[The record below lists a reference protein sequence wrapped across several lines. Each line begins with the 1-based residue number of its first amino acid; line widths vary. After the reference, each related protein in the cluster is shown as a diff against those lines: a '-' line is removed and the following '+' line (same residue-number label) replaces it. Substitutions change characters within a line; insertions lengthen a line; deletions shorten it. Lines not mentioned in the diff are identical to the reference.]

1 MQDLIK
7 SFIEKNNKTMLYH
20 EQNVIQLWQSEMGDF
35 IVQHTKNVE
44 FKQGILYVK
53 LLNASLR
60 FELMGRKSD
69 IIAKLNQK
77 TGIEIV
83 KDILFT

>member
-7 SFIEKNNKTMLYH
+7 SFIEKNNKTRLYH
-20 EQNVIQLWQSEMGDF
+20 EQHIVKLWYSEMGDF
-35 IVQHTKNVE
+35 IVQHTKDVE
-44 FKQGILYVK
+44 FKQSVLYVK

-69 IIAKLNQK
+69 IITKLNQK
-77 TGIEIV
+77 VGIEIV

>member
-7 SFIEKNNKTMLYH
+7 SFIEKNNKTQLYH
-20 EQNVIQLWQSEMGDF
+20 EQNVIQLWQSETGDF
-35 IVQHTKNVE
+35 IMQHTKNVE